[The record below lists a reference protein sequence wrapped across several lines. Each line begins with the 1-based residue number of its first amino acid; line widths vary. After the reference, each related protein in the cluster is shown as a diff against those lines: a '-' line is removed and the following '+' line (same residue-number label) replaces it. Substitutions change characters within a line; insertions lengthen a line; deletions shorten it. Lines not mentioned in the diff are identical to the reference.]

1 MIPKVIA
8 HVDQMLKFEMAA
20 GTLTIKNMMKN
31 ANSIIHSEKIQENAF
46 QMKKESTFGSCIP
59 KIIKRMKS
67 SIQKTTSLWE
77 EECS

>member
-1 MIPKVIA
+1 MIQKVT
-8 HVDQMLKFEMAA
+8 VLVVQMLKFEMAV
-20 GTLTIKNMMKN
+20 GMLIIKSMMKN

-67 SIQKTTSLWE
+67 SIQKTTSL
-77 EECS
+77 